1 MQKLFLKHSAAPAL
15 SGLVMAFLIAMA
27 LFSAGAFSPTELPR
41 SFSNYQ
47 QLLGANLLLTLIPAY
62 MVFAWGLLTRRSL
75 VLLQQVDALIDEPI
89 YATRVRTPF
98 GLMFAGAAFGG
109 VYAVVFN
116 LPVESL
122 EQLLAGGPLLIC
134 LVFFMIWVWLAVGV
148 VLFSR
153 LYVARLFRQAGR
165 QVPIDPYDQSPL
177 EPFARSGMSDVL
189 MTMGVLVLTM
199 VQSIDATFRPEN
211 YLFSLLVGIPAGL
224 TLLFLPMSTLHS
236 RLKALKAQE
245 RTEVNAMIRVAP
257 KSFVRDEMVT
267 LEAALQRRERIQD
280 IPTWPLNVSMISRLL
295 FYVVIPPAAWTGAAL
310 MERFV
315 EGLLGG

>member
-1 MQKLFLKHSAAPAL
+1 MQKLFLKYPAAPIL
-15 SGLVMAFLIAMA
+15 SGLVMAFLIAMT
-27 LFSAGAFSPTELPR
+27 LFSAGAFSPGELPR

-75 VLLQQVDALIDEPI
+75 VLLQQVDALVDEPV
-89 YATRVRTPF
+89 YAARVRTPF
-98 GLMFAGAAFGG
+98 GQMFAGAMFGA

-116 LPVESL
+116 LPVGSL

-134 LVFFMIWVWLAVGV
+134 LVFFMIWVWLTVGV

-153 LYVARLFRQAGR
+153 LYVARLLRQAGR

-236 RLKALKAQE
+236 RLKALKAEE
-245 RTEVNAMIRVAP
+245 RIEVNAMIRAAP
-257 KSFVRDEMVT
+257 KSFVRDEMAT
-267 LEAALQRRERIQD
+267 LETVLQRRERIQD
-280 IPTWPLNVSMISRLL
+280 IPTWPMNVSMISRLL

-310 MERFV
+310 MERLI